1 MNSRI
6 ESNPAPPRKTSSSLS
21 SNTQEPRKFKFNVL
35 RARLTFP
42 TILSR
47 PLSVP
52 TRSVIF
58 LSLGSGQT
66 KAARRPWRKRE
77 IGGVLLAWAP
87 RRGGFWPRS
96 GGNRSV
102 PPWRLQGPPAL
113 PETPSPSPLL
123 PPFYVHF
130 ISYYYT
136 RALAPVSRSLPLS
149 LSTVPVPALAPV

>member
-6 ESNPAPPRKTSSSLS
+6 ESNLVPPSRNEGPP
-21 SNTQEPRKFKFNVL
+21 NTREPRKFKFNVL
-35 RARLTFP
+35 RARLTFS

-113 PETPSPSPLL
+113 PETPSP